1 MEVILLQDVKGIGK
15 KGDTKIVNDGY
26 AANFLIPRKLAV
38 RKTIESLH
46 VLEKEQ
52 ANEAAKQAELKAI
65 ALKNKERIE
74 SMTIEFTNK
83 AQKDGSMAGNISLKA
98 IAERLKKQYQIE
110 IDKRKFIDKF
120 NVNAFG
126 ITNLRIEL
134 YKDVI
139 ATIRIHVKEEK

>member
-1 MEVILLQDVKGIGK
+1 MEVILLQDVKNIGK
-15 KGDTKIVNDGY
+15 KGETKTVNDGY

-38 RKTIESLH
+38 RKTVESMNTLKR
-46 VLEKEQ
+46 EK
-52 ANEAAKQAELKAI
+52 ADEAARQAELKAI
-65 ALKNKERIE
+65 AEKNKVRIE
-74 SMTIEFTNK
+74 SMTLEFVNK

-126 ITNLRIEL
+126 ITNLRIDL

-139 ATIRIHVKEEK
+139 ATIRVHVTEEK